1 MRRKHS
7 NNIPS
12 TKEVWTKEMNEV
24 QYAEDLAALIRKA
37 PSGKEI
43 ASVCDQIKHLLLV
56 KNIAYGNSALN
67 PIRIFAKSDTVEQLY
82 VRIDDKLNRL
92 KNGKEFVGD
101 NDIDDLLGYLILLK
115 IAIKDTNV

>member
-1 MRRKHS
+1 
-7 NNIPS
+7 
-12 TKEVWTKEMNEV
+12 MNEEEYR
-24 QYAEDLAALIRKA
+24 QDMARLISQA
-37 PSGKEI
+37 PSGREI
-43 ASVCDQIKHLLLV
+43 SDTCDQLKWLLLK

-67 PIRIFAKSDTVEQLY
+67 PIRIFAKSDTIEQLY

-115 IAIKDTNV
+115 IATKTSE

>member
-1 MRRKHS
+1 MQCKHS
-7 NNIPS
+7 DYLQTI
-12 TKEVWTKEMNEV
+12 KKVWTKMNLE
-24 QYAEDLAALIRKA
+24 QYKEDLAQLIREA
-37 PSGKEI
+37 PSGEKI
-43 ASVCDQIKHLLLV
+43 SSTCDQIKWLLLK

-92 KNGKEFVGD
+92 KNGREYVGD

-115 IAIKDTNV
+115 IAIKSSE

>member
-1 MRRKHS
+1 
-7 NNIPS
+7 
-12 TKEVWTKEMNEV
+12 MNEHDYKEEMARLV
-24 QYAEDLAALIRKA
+24 SQA

-43 ASVCDQIKHLLLV
+43 SSACDSIKWLLLK

-92 KNGKEFVGD
+92 KNGKEFIGD

-115 IAIKDTNV
+115 IATKSPNTEQDDVTSFTPRSYNPLKS

>member
-1 MRRKHS
+1 
-7 NNIPS
+7 
-12 TKEVWTKEMNEV
+12 MNES
-24 QYAEDLAALIRKA
+24 QYKEDLAELIRNA
-37 PSGKEI
+37 PSGKAI
-43 ASVCDQIKHLLLV
+43 SSTCDQIKWLLLK

-92 KNGKEFVGD
+92 KNGQKFVGD

-115 IAIKDTNV
+115 IALKEG

>member
-1 MRRKHS
+1 
-7 NNIPS
+7 
-12 TKEVWTKEMNEV
+12 MNED
-24 QYAEDLAALIRKA
+24 QYKEDLARLIREA

-43 ASVCDQIKHLLLV
+43 NNSCDAIKWLLLK

-115 IAIKDTNV
+115 IAIKDNVK